1 MKLKMT
7 MIACLLTALGGFN
20 LNAQEAS
27 EEMTEATTNSSP
39 SKLDNPAVVE
49 AFMDGL
55 IEPLMASKN
64 SPAGTVSIM
73 KDGKMIFSKGYGY
86 QNIDDETLVD
96 VNKTLFRPGSV
107 SKLFTWVAV
116 MQMVEQGKL
125 DLDADVNT
133 YLKTFQ
139 YDDTY
144 PGQPITMRHIMTH
157 TPGFEDGG
165 MGYLIIEDPERVLPI
180 NESLD
185 KYRVARINPPGAQ
198 TSYSNHGAATAG
210 LVVENLS
217 GVPFNDYIKQFIF
230 DPLGMA
236 SSSFHEPLPANLIND
251 METTYSYAAGQ
262 YKEIPFELVG
272 GFGPAGSMSGTSP
285 DLVKFAQAILNGG
298 ELNGVRILSEET
310 TKEMLTRNFTHD
322 DRMMGMALG
331 FYETLQNGIR
341 LVGHGGDTG
350 AFHSDLS
357 IDHENNIVIFASF
370 AAGGGAAVR
379 SAIVPSFYN
388 QFFPREQ
395 VVLTGPSDF
404 TARSAEYAG
413 TYFFWR
419 SSHTKFMKATGL
431 TGGVNVVPTENNS
444 LIIAMGAMGGEYV
457 EIEKDL
463 FIRTDGS
470 EKLAFQRNEAG
481 EVSGMYMHGLPFMSM
496 YKIGLSKNTGF
507 NTLMIMFSVIVFLA
521 VILRRFY
528 QGDAYRALTGGDKKA
543 AQASL
548 YVSWANVL
556 TLVLGMIVLTLVG
569 DRLGT
574 EIPTLFSLWNWLPII
589 ATLAGLYHIY
599 NTVLVWKD
607 GLLSGNFARV
617 RYTFVTVGALFM
629 CWFYYFWNM
638 IGFKYY
644 S

>member
-1 MKLKMT
+1 MRIKSILKT
-7 MIACLLTALGGFN
+7 AICSLLLTFLSIIP
-20 LNAQEAS
+20 AS
-27 EEMTEATTNSSP
+27 AGNIVD
-39 SKLDNPAVVE
+39 LDNPAIIE

-86 QNIDDETLVD
+86 QNIDDKTLVD

-125 DLDADVNT
+125 DLDADINT

-144 PGQPITMRHIMTH
+144 PGDPVTMRHIMTH

-165 MGYLIIEDPERVLPI
+165 LGYLIIEDPERVLPI

-210 LVVENLS
+210 LVVENIS
-217 GVPFNDYIKQFIF
+217 GVPFNNYIKQFIF
-230 DPLGMA
+230 EPLGMA
-236 SSSFHEPLPANLIND
+236 SSSFHEPLPENLIDD
-251 METTYSYAAGQ
+251 METTYTYAAGQ
-262 YKEIPFELVG
+262 YKEKPFELVG

-298 ELNGVRILSEET
+298 ELNGVRILSEKT

-331 FYETLQNGIR
+331 FYETEQNGIR
-341 LVGHGGDTG
+341 LLGHGGDTG

-370 AAGGGAAVR
+370 ASEGGAAVR
-379 SAIVPSFYN
+379 SAIVTSFYN

-395 VVLTGPSDF
+395 VLLTGPSDF

-419 SSHTKFMKATGL
+419 ASHTKFMKAFGL

-444 LIIAMGAMGGEYV
+444 LIIVMGENGSEYV

-470 EKLAFQRNEAG
+470 TKLAFQRNEAG
-481 EVSGMYMHGLPFMSM
+481 EVSGMYMDGLPFMSM
-496 YKIGLSKNTGF
+496 YKIGLEYNTGF
-507 NTLMIMFSVIVFLA
+507 NMMMLALSMIMFVA
-521 VILRRFY
+521 VILRRMY
-528 QGDAYRALTGGDKKA
+528 QGEIYSSLQGGNKRATKA
-543 AQASL
+543 SIIVA
-548 YVSWANVL
+548 WANVACIGLGLVVL
-556 TLVLGMIVLTLVG
+556 TLVS

-574 EIPTLFSLWNWLPII
+574 EIPMLFSLWNWLPII
-589 ATLAGLYHIY
+589 AMLAGFYHIY
-599 NTVLVWKD
+599 NAVLVWKN
-607 GLLSGNFARV
+607 GLLDGNFSRV
-617 RYTFVTVGALFM
+617 RYTFVAGGSLFM
-629 CWFYYFWNM
+629 CWFYYFWN
-638 IGFKYY
+638 IAGFKYY